1 MSWSWVLL
9 GYGALIAVIGVLG
22 SYVVGRRAQLE
33 SNRWTAYRGFL
44 VVSAA
49 VAVLAASLDS
59 AWPLFVFGAY
69 VVLANFAIPLLL
81 LNRTRGMEGHK
92 CASATE
98 SCSAEACAA
107 CPLSAQAQASASN
120 A

>member
-9 GYGALIAVIGVLG
+9 GCGALIGVIGVLG
-22 SYVVGRRAQLE
+22 SYLVGRRAQLD
-33 SNRWTAYRGFL
+33 SNRWTAYWGFV
-44 VVSAA
+44 VVSAG
-49 VAVLAASLDS
+49 VAVLAAGLDS
-59 AWPLFVFGAY
+59 AWPLMAFAAY

-81 LNRTRGMEGHK
+81 LNRTRGTEGHR

-107 CPLSAQAQASASN
+107 CPLGAQAQARVSN